1 MAQDLVAVRLMVVVK
16 VERMD
21 KTATQLQSIVA
32 AAAAV
37 LVVHQAHQ
45 AQEQDLQADLEL
57 SS

>member
-1 MAQDLVAVRLMVVVK
+1 MPQDLAAVRLMVVVK

-21 KTATQLQSIVA
+21 KTATQLQSIVV
-32 AAAAV
+32 AAAV
-37 LVVHQAHQ
+37 VLAVHQAHQ